1 MSPGK
6 LERRR
11 EREKEGKR
19 GKKGALLNLEMSSK
33 HCGRADKEK
42 APQEEETVLV
52 TTAVGVVNILSLRVS
67 DVRGK
72 LK

>member
-6 LERRR
+6 LERRGERGKR
-11 EREKEGKR
+11 ERR
-19 GKKGALLNLEMSSK
+19 GALLNLEMSSK

-42 APQEEETVLV
+42 APQEEGKEETVLV
-52 TTAVGVVNILSLRVS
+52 IMALGVVNILSLRVS

>member
-11 EREKEGKR
+11 ERGKE

-42 APQEEETVLV
+42 APQEEEEEKDTDLGAAALGIVNYV
-52 TTAVGVVNILSLRVS
+52 FCSCRGV
-67 DVRGK
+67 D
-72 LK
+72 

>member
-1 MSPGK
+1 M
-6 LERRR
+6 
-11 EREKEGKR
+11 
-19 GKKGALLNLEMSSK
+19 NLEMSSK

-42 APQEEETVLV
+42 APQEEKEKEEETVLV
-52 TTAVGVVNILSLRVS
+52 TTALGVVNILSLRVS